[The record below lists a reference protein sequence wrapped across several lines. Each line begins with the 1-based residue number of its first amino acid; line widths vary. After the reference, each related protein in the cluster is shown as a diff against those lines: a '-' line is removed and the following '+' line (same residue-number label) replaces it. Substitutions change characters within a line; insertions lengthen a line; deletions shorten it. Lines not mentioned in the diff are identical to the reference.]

1 MKGYSKINLINTT
14 SKSKSMDSSDQT
26 IKKSTST
33 VTQEQPKTLADD
45 DYDYNHYSGNNNN
58 QEQDG
63 NFPTEKMRINRSVS
77 SHGTT
82 TDANSTSN
90 LSGRFKIE
98 KQHSTGRTLQAA
110 VKRAMSIRRSASVSE
125 GYSRIHDQGS
135 NLFDV
140 DDHDEELQMKNVKKR
155 SLFKACKRV
164 FGF

>member
-14 SKSKSMDSSDQT
+14 TKSKSTDSSHQT
-26 IKKSTST
+26 IKIQKPISTI
-33 VTQEQPKTLADD
+33 DID
-45 DYDYNHYSGNNNN
+45 GDYDYNHYSGNNNN
-58 QEQDG
+58 QEQYG
-63 NFPTEKMRINRSVS
+63 NFPTEKLRIN
-77 SHGTT
+77 HGTT

-98 KQHSTGRTLQAA
+98 KQHSTGRTLQTA

-155 SLFKACKRV
+155 SIFKACKRV